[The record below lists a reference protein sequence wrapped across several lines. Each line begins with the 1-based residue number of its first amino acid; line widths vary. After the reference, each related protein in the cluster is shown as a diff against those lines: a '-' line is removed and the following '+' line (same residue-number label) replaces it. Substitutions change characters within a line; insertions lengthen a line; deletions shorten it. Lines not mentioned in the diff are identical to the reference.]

1 MTTKHIFASVTAL
14 LISTGLLLMGN
25 GLQMMLL
32 PLRAQMEGFSP
43 FSIGIMGSSYYLGFV
58 VGCLLGPWAIRRVG
72 HIRAFAAMVSLASAV
87 ALLHLLLISPA
98 GWWLFRAFTGFCIAG
113 LYLVIESWLND
124 RATNET
130 RGLIMSS
137 YIMVSLGVWTLGQLL
152 VAVANPSGPTLFLVA
167 SILVSLAA
175 IPVAFTRSKQ
185 PTPPRLTRLR
195 LRKLYK
201 TSPAGFVG
209 CFSIGL
215 ANGSIWSLGPLY
227 TSQSGYSVAET
238 AIFMSL
244 IVAVGALTQVPVGRL
259 SDHVDRR
266 VILAWLFIFAAGFGM
281 PLWLLSDLS
290 RIEVFA
296 LAIGIGAFAMP
307 AYSIATA
314 HAFDH
319 TPQRRMV
326 QTSAGLLLINGVGSV
341 LGPLLAAGLMGAMG
355 PGALF
360 LFTALVHLGAAVYLI
375 QRITRRKALH
385 TTDKTDYDMTTAPT
399 AAPAPMPTI
408 PEGVDATVV
417 APRLTEDKP
426 SK

>member
-1 MTTKHIFASVTAL
+1 MATKHIFASVTAL

-32 PLRAQMEGFSP
+32 PLRAQMENFSS

-58 VGCLLGPWAIRRVG
+58 AGCLLGPWAIRRVG

-87 ALLHLLLISPA
+87 ALFHLLLISPA
-98 GWWLFRAFTGFCIAG
+98 SWWLFRIFTGFCIAG

-137 YIMVSLGVWTLGQLL
+137 YIMVSLGVWALGQLL
-152 VAVANPSGPTLFLVA
+152 VTIANPSGPTLFLVA

-175 IPVAFTRSKQ
+175 IPIAFTRSEQ
-185 PTPPRLTRLR
+185 PAPPRMTHLHLSR
-195 LRKLYK
+195 LYK

-215 ANGSIWSLGPLY
+215 VNGSIWSLGPVY
-227 TSQSGYSVAET
+227 TSQSGHSVQET

-244 IVAVGALTQVPVGRL
+244 IVAVGALTQIPVGRL
-259 SDHVDRR
+259 SDRVDRR
-266 VILAWLFIFAAGFGM
+266 VILAWLFIFSAGFGLL
-281 PLWLLSDLS
+281 LWLLSDLS

-307 AYSIATA
+307 AYSVAIA

-326 QTSAGLLLINGVGSV
+326 QTSAGLLLVNGSGSV
-341 LGPLLAAGLMGAMG
+341 LGPLLASGLMGAMG

-360 LFTALVHLGAAVYLI
+360 LFTAVIHLSAAVYLI
-375 QRITRRKALH
+375 QRIAQRKPLLAK
-385 TTDKTDYDMTTAPT
+385 DKTDYDITTAPA
-399 AAPAPMPTI
+399 AAPAPLPTI
-408 PEGVDATVV
+408 PEGIDATVV
-417 APRLTEDKP
+417 GPPTR
-426 SK
+426 SKKSR